1 MKRVGRR
8 LLGLLLAVSAVLLLL
23 RFGGGGRMDGLARAV
38 GESEALVTAL
48 LEAELGRHGASG
60 PAEQLTGLSALVVR
74 QSAVL
79 RGGRD
84 GLWTLPQALASAKGL
99 TRTDEIFITRA
110 EDGNQTEEEQPI
122 PDEPGT
128 VDTVERTLVP
138 VATQSYASA
147 NGVYIYNR
155 TDYDLDVASL
165 MAEKLTQTIGEEE
178 PQVLIIHTHGSEA
191 YNPTAEDA
199 YVASDPSRT
208 TDTRYNMVRVGEEL
222 TGVLEAA
229 GIGVLHDTT
238 LYDYPSYNESYAN
251 SMKGIEEALA
261 AYPTIRIVLDLHRD
275 ALIGSSG
282 TVYKAVTEVDGE
294 KTAQVLLVVGSDA
307 GGQEHPNW
315 RENLKLAIRIQEE
328 LGDRYPTLARPMT
341 LRTSRFNQQAT
352 TGSLLV
358 EIGCNGNTLTEALR
372 AVRYFGDALAAVL
385 KEIQT

>member
-1 MKRVGRR
+1 
-8 LLGLLLAVSAVLLLL
+8 
-23 RFGGGGRMDGLARAV
+23 
-38 GESEALVTAL
+38 
-48 LEAELGRHGASG
+48 
-60 PAEQLTGLSALVVR
+60 VVR

-79 RGGRD
+79 RGGKD
-84 GLWTLPQALASAKGL
+84 GLWTLPQALGSPRALAK
-99 TRTDEIFITRA
+99 TDEILITRA
-110 EDGNQTEEEQPI
+110 DGESHSEEEQPI

-128 VDTVERTLVP
+128 MDTVERTLVP
-138 VATQSYASA
+138 VATQNYASA

-155 TDYDLDVASL
+155 TEYDLDVAAL
-165 MAEKLTQTIGEEE
+165 MEEELTQTIGSGG
-178 PQVLIIHTHGSEA
+178 PQVLIVHTHGSEA

-208 TDTRYNMVRVGEEL
+208 TDTRYNVVRVGEEL
-222 TGVLEAA
+222 KSVLEEA
-229 GIGVLHDTT
+229 GIGVIHDET

-251 SMKGIEEALA
+251 SMQGITKALA

-275 ALIGSSG
+275 ALIGASG

-307 GGQEHPNW
+307 GGQEHPKW
-315 RENLKLAIRIQEE
+315 RENLKLAMRIQEE
-328 LGDRYPTLARPMT
+328 LNDRYPTLARPMT

-372 AVRYFGDALAAVL
+372 AARYFGTALAAVL
-385 KEIQT
+385 EDIQT